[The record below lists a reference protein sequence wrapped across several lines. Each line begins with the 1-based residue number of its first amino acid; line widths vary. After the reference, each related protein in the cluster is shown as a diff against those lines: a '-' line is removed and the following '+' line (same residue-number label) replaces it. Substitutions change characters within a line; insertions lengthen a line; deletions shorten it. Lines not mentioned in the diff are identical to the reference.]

1 VVLAVAVATAGGV
14 WALVAA
20 STSAGTAPETLVQ
33 RTAHAYD
40 DPTSYSV
47 VVNKQRPLSPIDY
60 APEDLVRVNVPF
72 VGTAPLLRSKAAS
85 ATEALFAAF
94 HSETG
99 LGMQS
104 NSAYRSYADQKKEFA
119 RFSGTLGTSEA
130 LETTARPGYSEHQT
144 GLAIDI
150 GAYKSSCTTRDCF
163 AATPQAHWLATN
175 AWRFGFIIRYPLGKQ
190 SITGYTYEPWHIR
203 FVGKDLAKKI
213 HGHYPSLESYFGL
226 PAAPDYS

>member
-1 VVLAVAVATAGGV
+1 VVAALAIAGGV
-14 WALVAA
+14 WTVVHAASSAGSAPEALVA
-20 STSAGTAPETLVQ
+20 P
-33 RTAHAYD
+33 TAHEYD
-40 DPTSYSV
+40 SPTSYSV
-47 VVNKQRPLSPIDY
+47 VVDKRRPLSPLDY
-60 APEDLVRVNVPF
+60 APADLVRVNVPF
-72 VGTAPLLRSKAAS
+72 VGTAPQLRAKAAS

-99 LGMQS
+99 LRMQS

-119 RFSGTLGTSEA
+119 RFSGTLGISEA

-150 GAYKSSCTTRDCF
+150 GAYQSSCTSRDCF

-175 AWRFGFIIRYPLGKQ
+175 AWRFGFIIRYPLGEQ

-203 FVGKDLAKKI
+203 YVGNDLAKKI

-226 PAAPDYS
+226 PAAPDYTN